1 MHCSEIGAWFYG
13 NGNIKEIVVGDE
25 VTKIGSHAFYNCSG
39 LTSFMIPNS
48 VKSIGNNA
56 FDGCSGLTSVT
67 YWMSA

>member
-1 MHCSEIGAWFYG
+1 
-13 NGNIKEIVVGDE
+13 
-25 VTKIGSHAFYNCSG
+25 
-39 LTSFMIPNS
+39 MIPNS